1 MKLKIFKNLVLIA
14 FGLILS
20 SNVFSQEL
28 KPVVN
33 DAMGIRLDETFSGK
47 IICSQNETEPKFSE
61 NLPEGFN
68 LTLINYSNFPNK
80 SNTLSSNMFFSKTF
94 GDGKSSF
101 TMPPNGV
108 VYINVVIVNGQKRIY
123 LLGDVD

>member
-14 FGLILS
+14 FGVILT

-28 KPVVN
+28 KPVVK
-33 DAMGIRLDETFSGK
+33 DAMGIKLDKTFSGK

-123 LLGDVD
+123 LLGDVY

>member
-1 MKLKIFKNLVLIA
+1 
-14 FGLILS
+14 
-20 SNVFSQEL
+20 
-28 KPVVN
+28 
-33 DAMGIRLDETFSGK
+33 
-47 IICSQNETEPKFSE
+47 
-61 NLPEGFN
+61 
-68 LTLINYSNFPNK
+68 
-80 SNTLSSNMFFSKTF
+80 MFFSKTF